1 MGNGWSRLRH
11 LAGVPG
17 VRLKEPDRALRR
29 CRCAQAVGAHGYRAD
44 VAIELSELE
53 LVWPA
58 RLFAEQA
65 QELLAT
71 GRDDEANLGGLLD
84 EAFHGDAAVLLYQE
98 EAQKAPIGVDPFDAS
113 PRQKR
118 GADLVRELAER
129 SAQLRRYS
137 APRYYRARQMPLETP
152 APLRVAETKSAF
164 AGIVAELASLGYF
177 ERAFGSYCYDS
188 EDKPDVEGQRQLS
201 DLLGENQFGGAPQ
214 FRLWPMRPKD
224 GGDPS
229 AVWPDG
235 LFYDLI
241 EALHDLVARPLS
253 RSWHDFAREWDYY
266 DYAKRPGQAVYRWR
280 VNELLDRSEVPLR
293 LAETGE
299 DTGRLVTSA
308 GDARDDLVERAL
320 QSPEPRVQERI
331 AHAVAQFRDRHATPH
346 TKRDATRTLADVL
359 ELRRALLKQEL
370 FTKDERQLFQL
381 ANEFALRHFTEQQK
395 ADYDPV
401 FLDWVFWWF
410 LATIELTD
418 RLLAREEVAGPS
430 APGAEARTTTPTGG
444 EPP

>member
-1 MGNGWSRLRH
+1 M
-11 LAGVPG
+11 
-17 VRLKEPDRALRR
+17 
-29 CRCAQAVGAHGYRAD
+29 
-44 VAIELSELE
+44 AIDLSELE

-58 RLFAEQA
+58 PLFAEQA
-65 QELLAT
+65 HELLAT
-71 GRDDEANLGGLLD
+71 GKDDEAYLGGLLE
-84 EAFHGDAAVLLYQE
+84 EAFHGDAAVLLYQQE
-98 EAQKAPIGVDPFDAS
+98 TRKAPMGVDPFDAS
-113 PRQKR
+113 PQMRA

-129 SAQLRRYS
+129 SSQLRRYS
-137 APRYYRARQMPLETP
+137 PPRYYRARQMPLERP
-152 APLRVAETKSAF
+152 ARLNMMETKSRF
-164 AGIVAELASLGYF
+164 AGLVAELASIGYF

-188 EDKPDVEGQRQLS
+188 DDKPDVEGQRQLS
-201 DLLGENQFGGAPQ
+201 ELLGENQFSGPPQ
-214 FRLWPMRPKD
+214 FRLWPMREID
-224 GGDPS
+224 GVDPS
-229 AVWPDG
+229 AVWPEG

-253 RSWHDFAREWDYY
+253 RSWHEYAREWDYY
-266 DYAKRPGQAVYRWR
+266 DFAKRPGQAVYRWR

-320 QSPEPRVQERI
+320 ESPEPRVQERV
-331 AHAVAQFRDRHATPH
+331 AHAVALFRDRHATPR
-346 TKRDATRTLADVL
+346 TKHDATRTLGDVL
-359 ELRRALLKQEL
+359 ELRRGLLKQEL

-418 RLLAREEVAGPS
+418 RLLARQGSGDTA
-430 APGAEARTTTPTGG
+430 TPTA
-444 EPP
+444 PTAP